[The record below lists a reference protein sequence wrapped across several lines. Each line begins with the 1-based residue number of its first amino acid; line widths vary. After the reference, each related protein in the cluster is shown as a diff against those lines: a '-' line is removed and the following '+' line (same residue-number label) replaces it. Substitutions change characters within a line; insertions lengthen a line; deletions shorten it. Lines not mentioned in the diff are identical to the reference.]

1 MTQSRSRETD
11 KPHDRTEEN
20 RQANQAASYAANR
33 MPHPHGY
40 IIWDSSYRVQ
50 GWNAAAE
57 IIFGWSPEEA
67 RGKHADDLIVPPD
80 AHQMWEQLMR
90 GDESVTWVSNNIGK
104 NGNQIL
110 CEWYNTP
117 LRDAAGT
124 VVGVLSMVHNVTDR
138 KLIEA
143 ELSESKKFLQTVIE
157 AEPECVKL
165 IDANGAL
172 IMMNRSGLSMIQ
184 ADSLEQVKGR
194 AIYPFVLPEYRDAF
208 RTITKEIFEGK
219 SGTLTFEMVGIKGR
233 RLWLETHAVPLRND
247 KDEIIALLGITRNV
261 TERKRAEEEI
271 LEQRRYA
278 ENLVANSAVA
288 TFVLNPQHKVVLWNQ
303 ACEVLTGIPAM
314 DVVGIDNHWKAF
326 YGQKRPTLADIII
339 DGAFEQLPSLYES
352 FTKSVLVPNG
362 LHAEGWHPNLNG
374 KDRYIIFN
382 AAPVYD
388 SRGELAVVV
397 ETLHDVTER
406 KRTEE
411 MLRKQLDFTAAVLET
426 VGSMVLVLDREGK
439 IVQFNRA
446 CEEVSGY
453 TFEEVQGKYVWDF
466 LLPPEHV
473 EAVKGIF
480 KNLVPGM
487 FPHKYENHW
496 VAKDGSRKLIAWSS
510 TALLSSDGSVEFV
523 IPTGIDITER
533 KRANEALLQ
542 EKRFS
547 DAIIDS
553 LPGTFYICDA
563 DGRLIRW
570 NDNEK
575 ELTGYSMEE
584 LMQMNMFDLFRE
596 DREIVAKAM
605 QDVFN
610 AGRATVEARL
620 VTKSGE
626 SIPFFLSGLRVSMD
640 RKQYLVGVGLDISE
654 RKQLE
659 DQLVQAQKMG
669 SIGTLDGGTVCDFND
684 ILNAIV
690 DYGNLLNMKTPI
702 SDPLRHDDDQI
713 LSPADGATQLTES
726 LHADI
731 RNQIMNPKQVS
742 LNDMVRKLGPF
753 LTRLVGKDVELV
765 MALTDKDVT
774 VQADPG
780 LIEQVLMNLANNA
793 RDAMPDGGTL
803 RILTD
808 RVDLDDECAM
818 THPCGKSGRYAMVAL
833 ADSGGGMDEKIR
845 QLTFDPFL
853 TTKKAGRGKG
863 LAMVCDVVR
872 QHEGTIDVMSEVD
885 KGTTV
890 AIYLPAIQANLA
902 EEKSADVISDKESRK
917 TVLVAENDE
926 TIRWLTKDMLEEF
939 GYTVILAEDGEDALN
954 KFGENRDKIQLL
966 LLDVILPKRNG
977 KETYEEIKRTNPDIK
992 AIFLAGHAVDL
1003 IHKKGILEEGLN
1015 VIIKPFAVT
1024 ALLDKVRLVLDS

>member
-1 MTQSRSRETD
+1 M
-11 KPHDRTEEN
+11 
-20 RQANQAASYAANR
+20 
-33 MPHPHGY
+33 PHGY
-40 IIWDSSYRVQ
+40 IIWDSSFRVQ
-50 GWNAAAE
+50 GWNAAAQM
-57 IIFGWSPEEA
+57 IFGWSAEEA
-67 RGKHADDLIVPPD
+67 RGKHANNLIVPPD
-80 AHQMWEQLMR
+80 AHQMWEQLIR
-90 GDESVTWVSNNIGK
+90 GDESVTWVNNNIDK

-110 CEWYNTP
+110 CEWCNTP
-117 LRDAAGT
+117 LRDAAGK
-124 VVGVLSMVHNVTDR
+124 VVGVLSMVHDVTGR
-138 KLIEA
+138 KLVEA
-143 ELSESKKFLQTVIE
+143 ELSESKKFLHTVIE
-157 AEPECVKL
+157 AQPECVKL

-172 IMMNRSGLSMIQ
+172 IMMNRAGLSMIQ
-184 ADSLEQVKGR
+184 VDSLDQVKGR
-194 AIYPFVLPEYRDAF
+194 SIYPFVLPEYRDAF
-208 RTITKEIFEGK
+208 RTITKEVFEGK
-219 SGTLTFEMVGIKGR
+219 SGTLTFEMMGVKGR

-247 KDEIIALLGITRNV
+247 KDEIISLLGITRNI
-261 TERKRAEEEI
+261 TERKQAEEEI
-271 LEQRRYA
+271 LEQKRYA
-278 ENLVANSAVA
+278 ENLVSNSAVA

-303 ACEVLTGIPAM
+303 ACEALTGIPAI

-326 YGQKRPTLADIII
+326 YSQKRPTLADIII
-339 DGAFEQLPSLYES
+339 DGSFEQLPSLYKS
-352 FTKSVLVPNG
+352 FKRSVFLPNG

-374 KDRYIIFN
+374 RDRYVIFN

-388 SRGELAVVV
+388 RRGELAVVV

-411 MLRKQLDFTAAVLET
+411 MLSKQLDFTAAVLET
-426 VGSMVLVLDREGK
+426 VGSLVLVLDRQGK

-466 LLPPEHV
+466 LLPSEQV
-473 EAVKGIF
+473 EAAKGIF

-487 FPHKYENHW
+487 FPNKYENHW

-510 TALLSSDGSVEFV
+510 TALLSADGLVDFV
-523 IPTGIDITER
+523 IPTGIDITEC

-584 LMQMNMFDLFRE
+584 LMHMNLLDLFRE
-596 DREIVAKAM
+596 DRDIVAKAM
-605 QDVFN
+605 HEVYN

-626 SIPFFLSGLRVSMD
+626 AIPYFLSGLRVSMD
-640 RKQYLVGVGLDISE
+640 NKQYLVGVGLDISE
-654 RKQLE
+654 RKKLQ
-659 DQLVQAQKMG
+659 DQLMQAQKME
-669 SIGTLDGGTVCDFND
+669 SVGTLDGGIVSDFND
-684 ILNAIV
+684 ILTAVV

-702 SDPLRHDDDQI
+702 SDPLRHDADQI
-713 LSPADGATQLTES
+713 DSPADSAAQLTQS
-726 LHADI
+726 LHADSTK
-731 RNQIMNPKQVS
+731 QIMNPKPVN
-742 LNDMVRKLGPF
+742 LNDIVRKLGPF
-753 LTRLVGKDVELV
+753 LTRLIGEDVELV

-780 LIEQVLMNLANNA
+780 LIEQVLMNLATNA

-803 RILTD
+803 HIHSDRI
-808 RVDLDDECAM
+808 DLDDELAM
-818 THPCGKSGRYAMVAL
+818 THPCGKPGKYAMIAVAG
-833 ADSGGGMDEKIR
+833 SGTGIDEKTR
-845 QLTFDPFL
+845 QRTFESSL
-853 TTKKAGRGKG
+853 TTKKAEWETG
-863 LAMVCDVVR
+863 LEMVYDVVK
-872 QHEGTIDVMSEVD
+872 QHKGSIDVMSEVD

-890 AIYLPAIQANLA
+890 TIYLPAFQANLA
-902 EEKSADVISDKESRK
+902 EERSADVVSDNKGRE
-917 TVLVAENDE
+917 TILVAEDDE
-926 TIRWLTKDMLEEF
+926 AIRWLTKDMLEEF
-939 GYTVILAEDGEDALN
+939 GYTVILADNGEDALN

-966 LLDVILPKRNG
+966 LLDVIMPKKSG
-977 KETYEEIKRTNPDIK
+977 KETYEEIKRMNPEIK
-992 AIFLAGHAVDL
+992 AIFLSGHTADL
-1003 IHKKGILEEGLN
+1003 HLKKGILKEELN

>member
-1 MTQSRSRETD
+1 M
-11 KPHDRTEEN
+11 
-20 RQANQAASYAANR
+20 
-33 MPHPHGY
+33 PHGY
-40 IIWDSSYRVQ
+40 IIWDSSFRVQ

-57 IIFGWSPEEA
+57 MIFGWSAEEA
-67 RGKHADDLIVPPD
+67 RGKHANDLIVPPD
-80 AHQMWEQLMR
+80 AHQMWEELMR
-90 GDESVTWVSNNIGK
+90 GDESVTSVNNNIGK

-117 LRDAAGT
+117 LRDAVGKI
-124 VVGVLSMVHNVTDR
+124 VGVLSMVHDVTGR
-138 KLIEA
+138 KPIEA

-157 AEPECVKL
+157 AQPECVKL

-184 ADSLEQVKGR
+184 ADSLDQVKGR
-194 AIYPFVLPEYRDAF
+194 SVYPLVLPEYRDAF
-208 RTITKEIFEGK
+208 RTITKEVFEGN
-219 SGTLTFEMVGIKGR
+219 SGTLTFEMMGIKGR

-261 TERKRAEEEI
+261 TERKQAEEEI

-288 TFVLNPQHKVVLWNQ
+288 TFVLNPQHKVVFWNR
-303 ACEVLTGIPAM
+303 ACEALTGIPAM

-326 YGQKRPTLADIII
+326 YRQKRPTIADIII
-339 DGAFEQLPSLYES
+339 DGAFEQLPSLYGS
-352 FTKSVLVPNG
+352 FTRSVLVPNG

-374 KDRYIIFN
+374 RDRYIIFN

-426 VGSMVLVLDREGK
+426 VGSMVLVLDRQGK

-446 CEEVSGY
+446 CEDVSGY

-466 LLPPEHV
+466 LLPPEQV

-487 FPHKYENHW
+487 FPNKYENHW

-553 LPGTFYICDA
+553 LPGTFYICNA

-584 LMQMNMFDLFRE
+584 LMQMNVLDLFRE
-596 DREIVAKAM
+596 DRDIVAKAM
-605 QDVFN
+605 QEAYN
-610 AGRATVEARL
+610 TGRATAEARL

-626 SIPFFLSGLRVSMD
+626 AIPFFLSGLRVSMD
-640 RKQYLVGVGLDISE
+640 HKQYLVGVGLDISE

-659 DQLVQAQKMG
+659 DQLRQAQKME
-669 SIGTLDGGTVCDFND
+669 STGTLDGGTSCDFND
-684 ILNAIV
+684 ILTAII
-690 DYGNLLNMKTPI
+690 DYGNLLNMKMPI
-702 SDPLRHDDDQI
+702 GDPLRHDADQI
-713 LSPADGATQLTES
+713 LSSANSAAQLTQS
-726 LHADI
+726 LRADSSE
-731 RNQIMNPKQVS
+731 QIMNPRPVN
-742 LNDMVRKLGPF
+742 LNDIVRKLGPF
-753 LTRLVGKDVELV
+753 LARLTGEDVDLV

-780 LIEQVLMNLANNA
+780 LIEQVLMNLATNA

-803 RILTD
+803 HIHSDRI
-808 RVDLDDECAM
+808 DLDNEFAM
-818 THPCGKSGRYAMVAL
+818 NHPCGKPGKYAMIAV
-833 ADSGGGMDEKIR
+833 ADSGTGMDENTR
-845 QLTFDPFL
+845 QMAFEPFF
-853 TTKKAGRGKG
+853 TTKKAGKGTG
-863 LAMVCDVVR
+863 LAMVCDVVK
-872 QHEGTIDVMSEVD
+872 QHKGSIDVMSEVD

-890 AIYLPAIQANLA
+890 AIYLPAIQANLT
-902 EEKSADVISDKESRK
+902 EGKSADVVSDKVGRE

-926 TIRWLTKDMLEEF
+926 TIRWLAKDMLEEF

-954 KFGENRDKIQLL
+954 KFGENRDKVQLL
-966 LLDVILPKRNG
+966 LLDVIMPKKNG
-977 KETYEEIKRTNPDIK
+977 KETYAEIKSMNPDIK
-992 AIFLAGHAVDL
+992 AIFLSGHTTDL

-1024 ALLDKVRLVLDS
+1024 ALLNKVRLVLGS